1 MKSFLYITVL
11 YLFILNN
18 LSANDYK
25 NWAKAQN
32 ESYKTYT
39 EKDKK
44 DFAKYKKIYAD
55 VTNNYKKK
63 IKKKMA

>member
-18 LSANDYK
+18 LSANDYQ

-32 ESYKTYT
+32 KSYKTYT
-39 EKDKK
+39 KKDKK